1 MAGGAGTVSLAV
13 FRSLMWARPRL
24 AAGGAVL
31 AAGGALL
38 LSVGGEAGAV
48 RAVAGAGAVALGAAA
63 VLAACCFVFAPRA
76 PRREAAVLRPPLAG
90 PWVRASRHGPRPHT
104 LARSFAVELAPVPG
118 PGEPPARGGPS
129 GAGAV
134 VLAPADG
141 TVVAVHGTAR
151 DHRTGTGVA
160 GAVRAAAGRTAG
172 RLLREA
178 FGARA
183 VFGNHIVLDLH
194 DGTHVLLAHLR
205 RGSIRVTVGEEVR
218 VGRPLAG
225 CGTSGSVGVRGEPR
239 LHVQVMDRPWPGR
252 AAVGVPLVLREGNGA
267 GGGPGHGLES
277 ASGSGRGPA

>member
-31 AAGGALL
+31 VAGGAVL
-38 LSVGGEAGAV
+38 LSAGGGPGAV
-48 RAVAGAGAVALGAAA
+48 RAVAGVGAVALGAAA
-63 VLAACCFVFAPRA
+63 LVAACCFVFAPRA

-90 PWVRASRHGPRPHT
+90 PCTRASRHGPRPHT
-104 LARSFAVELAPVPG
+104 LARSFAVDLVPG
-118 PGEPPARGGPS
+118 SGEPPARSGPS

-160 GAVRAAAGRTAG
+160 GVVRTAVGRTAG

-183 VFGNHIVLDLH
+183 VFGNHVVLDLH

-218 VGRPLAG
+218 AGRPLAG

-252 AAVGVPLVLREGNGA
+252 AAVGVPLVLREEDGA
-267 GGGPGHGLES
+267 GSGHGS
-277 ASGSGRGPA
+277 A